1 MLKIYDKAQWH
12 IDGGEDKIS
21 VVDKLKI
28 ILHFL
33 LDKGLLS
40 SEGKE
45 IVNLGVDSSIS
56 IHERMLTQE
65 GKKFMDEYYD
75 RYTDL
80 IEGRVSNKLLSKGY
94 ASSCGVPSNYSYA
107 KGDDFDAT
115 FTMKRGNLATV
126 VIDYIDVTEMR
137 HKFVLRSSENNWL
150 IDEKYYGFA
159 GEDKWYSDRI

>member
-28 ILHFL
+28 ILYFL

-45 IVNLGVDSSIS
+45 IVNFGVDSSIS

-65 GKKFMDEYYD
+65 GKKFLDEYYD
-75 RYTDL
+75 KA
-80 IEGRVSNKLLSKGY
+80 IGKSKKEII
-94 ASSCGVPSNYSYA
+94 AVLE
-107 KGDDFDAT
+107 KDFDDFRLQ
-115 FTMKRGNLATV
+115 F
-126 VIDYIDVTEMR
+126 
-137 HKFVLRSSENNWL
+137 ENGLKN
-150 IDEKYYGFA
+150 DC
-159 GEDKWYSDRI
+159 

>member
-1 MLKIYDKAQWH
+1 MLKFMIKH
-12 IDGGEDKIS
+12 SGILMVERDKIS

-65 GKKFMDEYYD
+65 GKK
-75 RYTDL
+75 
-80 IEGRVSNKLLSKGY
+80 IHG
-94 ASSCGVPSNYSYA
+94 
-107 KGDDFDAT
+107 
-115 FTMKRGNLATV
+115 
-126 VIDYIDVTEMR
+126 
-137 HKFVLRSSENNWL
+137 
-150 IDEKYYGFA
+150 
-159 GEDKWYSDRI
+159 

>member
-45 IVNLGVDSSIS
+45 IVNLLSL
-56 IHERMLTQE
+56 IH
-65 GKKFMDEYYD
+65 
-75 RYTDL
+75 
-80 IEGRVSNKLLSKGY
+80 I
-94 ASSCGVPSNYSYA
+94 
-107 KGDDFDAT
+107 
-115 FTMKRGNLATV
+115 
-126 VIDYIDVTEMR
+126 
-137 HKFVLRSSENNWL
+137 
-150 IDEKYYGFA
+150 
-159 GEDKWYSDRI
+159 